1 MGKAKK
7 YEEVTEASLVSG
19 YRWICVHPDYLGG
32 RPAIFPKRFPVAMV
46 LEDLSKG
53 WLFDDFEREYGIP
66 REAILEA
73 LRYASEH
80 LVSPDVAT
88 GSHTSP

>member
-1 MGKAKK
+1 MGNAKN
-7 YEEVTEASLVSG
+7 YEEIPESALVPG

-32 RPAIFPKRFPVAMV
+32 RPAIFPRRFPVAMI

-53 WLFDDFEREYGIP
+53 WLFDDFEREYEIP
-66 REAILEA
+66 REAVIEA

-80 LVSPDVAT
+80 LAGPDVASR
-88 GSHTSP
+88 SHPTA